1 MASGQTAN
9 YQLNQW
15 EAEDKVLRTEFNADN
30 AKLDAALA
38 ELAAEV
44 EGAVQANPY
53 QKLAHVAVTQAAD
66 TVTLDLSG
74 VDWNQWSIVAA
85 VADPINHLAD
95 NTSFTVNGPN
105 IAVQREIS
113 GEITPAFGP
122 HLFVF
127 FPMRNAQRLVRY
139 LAFPGGQLAGSAQGT
154 YSAITGITL
163 GTNSSHGLKVGSR
176 ITVYGIR

>member
-1 MASGQTAN
+1 MATNQTTN

-15 EAEDKVLRTEFNADN
+15 EPTDQVLRTEFNADN
-30 AKLDAALA
+30 VKIDAALGVKLGAA
-38 ELAAEV
+38 ELIGETTLGGFAFS
-44 EGAVQANPY
+44 
-53 QKLAHVAVTQAAD
+53 
-66 TVTLDLSG
+66 VTLDLTG

-95 NTSFTVNGPN
+95 NTSFTVNGPS
-105 IAVQREIS
+105 ITTQREIS

>member
-1 MASGQTAN
+1 MATNYTTN

-15 EAEDKVLRTEFNADN
+15 EPTDQVLRTDFNADN
-30 AKLDAALA
+30 AKIDAALA
-38 ELAAEV
+38 GKLTAVEIVAE
-44 EGAVQANPY
+44 A
-53 QKLAHVAVTQAAD
+53 TAD
-66 TVTLDLSG
+66 SILSGLTLDLSG

-95 NTSFTVNGPN
+95 NTSFTVNGPS
-105 IAVQREIS
+105 ITTQREIS